1 MTEWHL
7 SKAPLVLCEEADN
20 TPVVSTEA
28 RRPVRRWCDDFD
40 LFTRVD
46 FGWSLKLDLPEVHIP
61 VSEKEKTQA

>member
-7 SKAPLVLCEEADN
+7 SKATLVLCEEVDN
-20 TPVVSTEA
+20 TLVASTEA
-28 RRPVRRWCDDFD
+28 RRPVRTRCGDFD
-40 LFTRVD
+40 LPTRVD